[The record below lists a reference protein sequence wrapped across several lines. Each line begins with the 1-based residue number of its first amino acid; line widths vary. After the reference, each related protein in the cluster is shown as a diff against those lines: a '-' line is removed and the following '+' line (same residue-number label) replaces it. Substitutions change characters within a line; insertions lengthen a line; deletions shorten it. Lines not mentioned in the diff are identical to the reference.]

1 VAEAMDESIRSI
13 SSSVQAMYEAFPY
26 PDYNLFLPL
35 RWQEAYNCSSLFAR
49 QLLRQTRVDLVV
61 SESRPKILIAG
72 CGDVQSSIIG
82 RWEPRAHQL
91 TGIDLSSRSLQKAR
105 IRSWMMLR
113 PMQLLQMNL
122 ENPDTPLIG
131 PYLHIDAYG
140 VLHHLANPAAGL
152 RTLAQVLAPG
162 GTMRIMVYNSR
173 SRQWMFQL
181 KRVFALLGLSAYV
194 SQDLKDTRQ
203 LLELFAQKLP
213 ALQERMRAMRS
224 IIQEPS
230 RLVDAFFHE
239 REARLDLSYW
249 VKAIEQSGLES
260 LGLLDRY
267 AELDDLA
274 NPLLA
279 MPALSLLEERIDD
292 LRFENNLELY
302 LWKNLGISS
311 NSSTAPAT
319 YRAPFSLR
327 RRLPPLAWFRY
338 AETQKLPFEVKW
350 QLWQA
355 FLSAQ
360 HQGSSKPLDRLFK
373 RIPEPALQRLGRMGV
388 IFPDQLQSQALKK
401 LLHAPMQSTMEVP
414 RLPAPVDGQKDE
426 TIRKKFEAVLLR
438 KKLPLARLDL
448 IWQRL
453 MKAQKV

>member
-1 VAEAMDESIRSI
+1 MDESIRSI
-13 SSSVQAMYEAFPY
+13 SSSVQSMYEAFPY
-26 PDYNLFLPL
+26 PDYHLFLPL

-49 QLLRQTRVDLVV
+49 QLLRQTRELAVA
-61 SESRPKILIAG
+61 SKSRPQILIAG

-82 RWEPRAHQL
+82 RWEPRAHAI
-91 TGIDLSSRSLQKAR
+91 TGIDLSSRSLEKAR

-173 SRQWMFQL
+173 SRQWMFQV
-181 KRVFALLGLSAYV
+181 KRVFALLGLSAYE

-203 LLELFAQKLP
+203 LLELFGQKLP
-213 ALQERMRAMRS
+213 AMQERLVAMRS

-239 REARLDLSYW
+239 REARLDLNYW

-279 MPALSLLEERIDD
+279 MPTLQSLEERIDD

-311 NSSTAPAT
+311 DSPAVSAT
-319 YRAPFSLR
+319 YRVPFRLR
-327 RRLPPLAWFRY
+327 RRLPPLAWFRFS
-338 AETQKLPFEVKW
+338 ETKNLSFDMRW

-360 HQGSSKPLDRLFK
+360 YHGSSQPLDRLFH
-373 RIPEPALQRLGRMGV
+373 RIPEPALQRLSRMGV
-388 IFPDQLQSQALKK
+388 ILPDQVLSQALKK
-401 LLHAPMQSTMEVP
+401 VLLEPMQSAMEVP
-414 RLPAPVDGQKDE
+414 LLLAPVDAQKDE
-426 TIRKKFEAVLLR
+426 TIRKKFEAILLR

>member
-1 VAEAMDESIRSI
+1 MDESIRSI
-13 SSSVQAMYEAFPY
+13 SCSVQNMYEAFPY
-26 PDYNLFLPL
+26 PNYHLFLPL

-49 QLLRQTRVDLVV
+49 QLLRQTRELAFA
-61 SESRPKILIAG
+61 STSRPQILIAG

-82 RWEPRAHQL
+82 RWEPRTHAI

-122 ENPDTPLIG
+122 ENPATPLIG

-173 SRQWMFQL
+173 SRQWMFQV
-181 KRVFALLGLSAYV
+181 KRVFALLGLSAYE

-203 LLELFAQKLP
+203 LLELFGQKLP
-213 ALQERMRAMRS
+213 AMQERLGAMRS

-239 REARLDLSYW
+239 REARLDLNYW

-279 MPALSLLEERIDD
+279 MPTLQSLEARIDD

-302 LWKNLGISS
+302 LWKSLGISS
-311 NSSTAPAT
+311 DSPTVSAS
-319 YRAPFSLR
+319 YRVPFRLR
-327 RRLPPLAWFRY
+327 RRLPPLAWFGY
-338 AETQKLPFEVKW
+338 SETKNLSFDIKW

-355 FLSAQ
+355 FLTAQ
-360 HQGSSKPLDRLFK
+360 YQGSSQALDRLFH
-373 RIPEPALQRLGRMGV
+373 RIPEPALQRLSRMGV
-388 IFPDQLQSQALKK
+388 ILPDQVQSQTLKK
-401 LLHAPMQSTMEVP
+401 VLLAPMQSAME
-414 RLPAPVDGQKDE
+414 APILQAAVDAQNDE
-426 TIRKKFEAVLLR
+426 TIRKKFEAILLR